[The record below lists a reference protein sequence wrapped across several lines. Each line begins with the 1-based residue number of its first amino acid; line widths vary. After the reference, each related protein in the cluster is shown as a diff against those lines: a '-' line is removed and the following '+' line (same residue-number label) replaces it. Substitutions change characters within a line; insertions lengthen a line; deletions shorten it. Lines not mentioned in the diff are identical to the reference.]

1 MSEPQTIT
9 VSNNTNVPRTF
20 VIQADLGLST
30 FADVM
35 PEFIFELVCD
45 RKGRKKTGNERGARG
60 GGVLLAF

>member
-35 PEFIFELVCD
+35 PEFIFELVCVH
-45 RKGRKKTGNERGARG
+45 KGRRRQGNGRGTRRG
-60 GGVLLAF
+60 DVVNGL